1 LLAWSVRLSSSVSNL
16 DYPRL
21 RIGTCAPVQTTGVI
35 FRDAY
40 QTAAVNTG
48 SCVGTII
55 RKLDMGS
62 VANRIEDIGP
72 QPNSFDIERA
82 TKENSDYRSV
92 AWSGR
97 YLQVT
102 LMSIPVGGDI
112 GLEAHPQTDQFL
124 RLDAGHGLVQMGVA
138 KDQLTFEKE
147 VSNGWCV
154 LVPAGTWHNI
164 TNTGTT
170 PMQVYA
176 IYAPAH
182 HTPDK
187 VQSTETVAESDKD
200 DEPAAWSVQ
209 PKHAPDK
216 HG

>member
-1 LLAWSVRLSSSVSNL
+1 MGGT
-16 DYPRL
+16 PG
-21 RIGTCAPVQTTGVI
+21 RIK
-35 FRDAY
+35 D
-40 QTAAVNTG
+40 N
-48 SCVGTII
+48 
-55 RKLDMGS
+55 
-62 VANRIEDIGP
+62 GP
-72 QPNSFDIERA
+72 QPNAFNIESA
-82 TKENSDYRSV
+82 TRENADYRSV

-124 RLDAGHGLVQMGVA
+124 RMDAGRGLVQMGA
-138 KDQLTFEKE
+138 ARDQLSFRQE

-170 PMQVYA
+170 PMQVYT
-176 IYAPAH
+176 IYAPTH
-182 HTPDK
+182 HASGKLQPTAASACAD
-187 VQSTETVAESDKD
+187 QH
-200 DEPAAWSVQ
+200 DEPPSWSVQ
-209 PKHAPDK
+209 PPHAPDQ

>member
-1 LLAWSVRLSSSVSNL
+1 LLGVALAAR
-16 DYPRL
+16 
-21 RIGTCAPVQTTGVI
+21 RIV
-35 FRDAY
+35 
-40 QTAAVNTG
+40 
-48 SCVGTII
+48 I
-55 RKLDMGS
+55 RKILLKEKMNTI
-62 VANRIEDIGP
+62 ANRVKDIGP
-72 QPNSFDIERA
+72 QPQSFNIEEATRGNS
-82 TKENSDYRSV
+82 NYRSV

-124 RLDAGHGLVQMGVA
+124 RLDAGSGKVQMGSA
-138 KDQLTFEKE
+138 KDKLTFEKE
-147 VSNGWCV
+147 VSNGWCI

-164 TNTGTT
+164 INTGAT

-182 HTPDK
+182 HAPGK
-187 VQSTETVAESDKD
+187 VQATAAAAEADNND
-200 DEPAAWSVQ
+200 APAAWSVQ
-209 PKHAPDK
+209 TKSVADQ

>member
-1 LLAWSVRLSSSVSNL
+1 MVIAVK
-16 DYPRL
+16 
-21 RIGTCAPVQTTGVI
+21 RI
-35 FRDAY
+35 
-40 QTAAVNTG
+40 
-48 SCVGTII
+48 
-55 RKLDMGS
+55 K
-62 VANRIEDIGP
+62 DIGP
-72 QPNSFDIERA
+72 EPQSFDIERA

-102 LMSIPVGGDI
+102 LMSIPPGSEI

-124 RLDAGHGLVQMGVA
+124 RLDAGRGLVQMGAA
-138 KDQLTFEKE
+138 KDNLTFEKE

-170 PMQVYA
+170 PMQVYT

-182 HTPDK
+182 HAPDK
-187 VQSTETVAESDKD
+187 VQKTEAAAKSDKHD
-200 DEPAAWSVQ
+200 APAAWSVQ
-209 PKHAPDK
+209 PAKHAPDQQ
-216 HG
+216 G